1 MDNDQNY
8 RFPFNNAVHPVLSQN
23 TKRRFGSIKLD

>member
-8 RFPFNNAVHPVLSQN
+8 RFPFEKPVHLVLSQN
-23 TKRRFGSIKLD
+23 TKSGGLGP

>member
-23 TKRRFGSIKLD
+23 TKSGGLGP